1 MNFKHCIVSSWPL
14 LLPFSFLWTHLLGLC
29 CFRMNIFIWSLNL
42 NLYCCINLLNILK
55 HHSSCPLLLPL
66 SFLWTHL
73 LGLCCFSNLNFLID
87 HLSARCTVTCP
98 AL

>member
-1 MNFKHCIVSSWPL
+1 MVNFVLFHIFFKM
-14 LLPFSFLWTHLLGLC
+14 
-29 CFRMNIFIWSLNL
+29 MNIFIWSPNL

-55 HHSSCPLLLPL
+55 HHWILYCFKLATFITLFLLN
-66 SFLWTHL
+66 THL